1 MIYISTYSPKEK
13 SPKKEHELGRKLL
26 DFALAKE
33 YGISLHNISIETE
46 EKGKPYLKDCPWIHF
61 NISHTNGMVVCAVH
75 DLPVGVDVEEIRP
88 YSDALVRKVLTASE
102 RETLR
107 RWESR
112 GHHFGEVCF
121 LRHWTLKE
129 SYVKATGE
137 GLSKPFGE
145 LEFRLDKE
153 EQIESNC
160 PDYDFYQ
167 RCLWNQYIV
176 SVCVK
181 KGGFN
186 QMTYESV
193 FEEIKKIFMCAD
205 VSGIKEHLAYQFNI
219 TGEAEGI
226 FYAEVSEGTLSV
238 EPYDYQDRDAMFICT
253 ADTLLGIAKG
263 KLDPVAAFTLGK
275 LKVEGSI
282 EKALLIQ
289 KFLKK

>member
-1 MIYISTYSPKEK
+1 MMYISTYSRKDKCRE
-13 SPKKEHELGRKLL
+13 KEHELGRKLL
-26 DFALAKE
+26 DFALTKE
-33 YGISLHNISIETE
+33 YGKSLHKADLDMG

-61 NISHTNGMVVCAVH
+61 NISHTKGMVVCAVH

-88 YSDALVRKVLTASE
+88 YSEALAKRVLTPLELQNLA
-102 RETLR
+102 L
-107 RWESR
+107 WESR

-121 LRHWTLKE
+121 FRYWTLKE

-137 GLSKPFGE
+137 GLSVPFGK

-167 RCLWNQYIV
+167 RCLWNQYII

-181 KGGFN
+181 KGGVN
-186 QMTYESV
+186 QMNYESL
-193 FEEIKKIFMCAD
+193 FEEIKKIFMHAD
-205 VSGIKEHLAYQFNI
+205 VSSIKEHLAYQFNI

-226 FYAEVSEGTLSV
+226 FYAEVSEGKLTV
-238 EPYDYQDRDAMFICT
+238 EPYDYQDRDALFTCSG
-253 ADTLLGIAKG
+253 DTLLGVAKG

-289 KFLKK
+289 KFMKK